1 MLVKADK
8 LPPEAL
14 KELLKHVKD
23 IPPGV
28 LEDLVKNAEQLSPD
42 VIAALLASKDLPD
55 SVREKLI
62 KQINSNKKLKDK
74 LKSSTCD

>member
-1 MLVKADK
+1 M
-8 LPPEAL
+8 
-14 KELLKHVKD
+14 KELLKHVGD

-28 LEDLVKNAEQLSPD
+28 LDELVKNAEQLSPD

-74 LKSSTCD
+74 LKSLDCDWWKSRGKCL